1 MKIKVRAPKMQSK
14 PEAVSKAYV
23 SAETWARA
31 QEVQELRYTAKELHY
46 TVKVLRRKCKALEHK
61 AIDAERSW
69 RVGREHIGALQQRL
83 EALES
88 SLAIWKC
95 AGLSAVVA
103 FAVALVGIFRAA
115 L

>member
-1 MKIKVRAPKMQSK
+1 MKIKVRAPKMQGK
-14 PEAVSKAYV
+14 PEAVPKTYAPT
-23 SAETWARA
+23 AETWARA
-31 QEVQELRYTAKELHY
+31 QEVQELLHY

-69 RVGREHIGALQQRL
+69 RVGRERMGALQQRL

-88 SLAIWKC
+88 SLAVWKC
-95 AGLSAVVA
+95 AGLSAAVA
-103 FAVALVGIFRAA
+103 FAVALVGIFRAV